1 MARDPR
7 GGGSEEDDID
17 HKSVKHLLDSIGKK
31 VHEEVINGDAA
42 KKYIEAL
49 KGNLQEAKG
58 MGETVSS
65 LDPCKLVKQYYEHL
79 NGDATNSDPCGN
91 RTGKE
96 EVNRFSDTLGGQCTD
111 HRIKGNERNKTGGAC
126 APLRRLH
133 LCNKNMEKIATS
145 MTKHDLLAEVCM
157 AAKFEGQS
165 IKTHYPKYEAL
176 YEGSGFTTCTM
187 LARSFAD
194 IGDIVRGRDLYL
206 GYDDEEKK
214 QRDELEDNLKGI
226 FKQIHEGLTNGELK
240 TRYNDGSGNYF
251 QLREDW
257 WDANR
262 ETVWKAITC
271 DVKSGSQYFR
281 QTCGSGNWTK
291 DNCRCDGSNADQV
304 PTYFDYVPQ
313 YLRWFEE
320 WAEDFCRKKKH
331 KLKDAIQ
338 KCREKDKSGEE
349 RYCDLNRH
357 DCKKTVR
364 GEHVFFEESDCN
376 DCSVACKPFVKWI
389 DNQKLEF
396 LKQKRKYTSEIKKY
410 TNGTTNSKRKKR
422 STKSETYEGYE
433 KKFYEQLKTDYG
445 TVNKF
450 LEKLNE
456 EDVCKKITDEKEGI
470 IHFEKVNSSSASGDG
485 SNKTFDHTE
494 YCQACPWCGAQK
506 ENGGKGWKAKNDGEC
521 GKGKEYGNYENTQI
535 PILTGDKGQLDMV
548 RKYKKFCNGNG
559 GNGATGT
566 VNGGAPGGKGE
577 KSKNG
582 ASGKNGDNITET
594 WTCYYYKKNEKD
606 VGNGAINFCVQQKQ
620 DNHEK
625 KKYSMSYNAF
635 FWDWVYH
642 MLHDSL
648 DWRNELKSCI
658 DKDKSEQC
666 ENKCNSK
673 CDCFL
678 KWVNEKKTEWKA
690 IKDHFGKQ
698 KDIEQQTK
706 MDTGV
711 TLELL
716 LEKDLLLKSIED
728 THVDANDIEHIRK
741 MLKDEETEENVDT
754 GTEQKSIIDKLLN
767 HEERIA
773 KKCKET
779 HTNDIC
785 PIPNSGGARAGEPRV
800 PTEEEEDDEEESDH
814 GEDDA
819 EEEEEETEDGK
830 EDQDTTVDGKGAT
843 EEVEETHK
851 ATEETITTPDVCAT
865 VAEALAEDNLEK
877 ACPTKYGPG
886 GKEKFPN
893 WKCIPTSGD
902 KTATSSV
909 NGDRSKRDADSADG
923 APSGKDTG
931 SICVPP
937 RRRRLYVKK
946 LHDWAEKQSSQPQAL
961 SGQATVNGVST
972 SPQAGGEPQVS
983 TSATASST
991 SSLTDATQLLRQAF
1005 IESAAVETFF
1015 LWHKYKAENTKT
1027 QGGVGSLPLQLLN
1040 RTLEN
1045 SDDSDPENQLKRGN
1059 IPIDFLRQMFYT
1071 LGDYRDICVGNTDIV
1086 VNASTEDQK
1095 TAMQKIKENIEKLLP
1110 KNGGTPPSVTTPQQ
1124 TWWEKNAKDIWEGML
1139 CALSYDTNTK
1149 NGEPPQQVK
1158 TANGE
1163 ELFDTLKTQY
1173 GVYESVKLEEEAS
1186 GAMHTTQASPASGEK
1201 TYLSKFVLR
1210 PPYFRYLEEWGQNFC
1225 KERTKRLEKIRGEC
1239 RSDKV
1244 CSGDGLKCNDPVP
1257 KNEEIFE
1264 DFLCPTCARHCRSYR
1279 KWIERKKYEFTEQA
1293 NAYKEQKKNCKNES
1307 ENTERNNH
1315 GNGFCVTLK
1324 SLSDAG
1330 EFLQR
1335 LRSCSKTDNDNGKG
1349 KKIFDDEG
1357 DTFKHAKNCSPCS
1370 EFKIK
1375 CENGNCGGDTKGKC
1389 NGRTSITKDDIEQ
1402 MRSST
1407 EEVDMYVSDN
1417 SKKDFESD
1425 LKEACQTSGIFKGI
1439 RKDVWKCGE
1448 VCGVDICNLKKKDNI
1463 REEGDE
1469 HIIMK
1474 ELLQRWLEYFFED
1487 YNKIKHKISHCTKN
1501 GKGSKCIKG
1510 CVDEWITKKKDEW
1523 QKINDNYL
1531 KKYKSEDDGSND
1543 LTNFLQQAPFHDEVL
1558 KAIKPCGKLDD
1569 FVSKQCNATANSE
1582 KVKDGN
1588 KSYVIDCMLNKLQQ
1602 KAKNCETQPSG
1613 SDCTPSTENP
1623 SSTQPDDEDLVLE
1636 EENQVAQPK
1645 FCPPVEE
1652 LTETDTGEK
1661 CDEEKDKEKKD
1672 GEKEEE
1678 SETKTEE
1685 DGGPPAPPPPEP
1697 EEETAP
1703 VKPPTKPQ
1711 RPRKPRTPELLDDP
1725 LLKTALMSSTIMWS
1739 IGIAFAAFTYFYLK
1753 KKTKASVGNL
1763 FQILQIPKSDY
1774 GTPTPKSKNRYI
1786 PYVSDRYKGKT
1797 YIYMEGDTSGD
1808 DDKYAFMSD
1817 TTDVT
1822 SSESEYEEM
1831 DINDIYVPGSP
1842 KYKTLIE
1849 VVLEPSKRDTFN
1861 TPSDIPLNDKL
1872 DSNKLTDEE
1881 WNQLKHDFISQY
1893 VQRESMGVPQY
1904 DESTQLPMNIVGN
1917 VFGDKMDE
1925 KPFITSIHDRDL
1937 YNGEEYNYNVNMV
1950 NNDIPMS
1957 GNNDT
1962 YSGIDLINDSLNN
1975 NKVDIYDEVLKR
1987 KENELFG
1994 TNHVKHTTINRFA
2007 KPARDD
2013 PIHNQLELFHKWLDR
2028 HRDMCEKWDTNNKK
2042 EELLDKL
2049 KEEWNKKSNNNS
2061 DLTHTSSNIPSG
2073 ENSIKNVLNTD
2084 VSIQIDMD
2092 DPKPINEFTN
2102 MDNIID
2108 NLEKNSEPYYDIV
2121 EDDIIYFDIDDERTP
2136 MDHNNMD
2143 NNKSNVPTKV
2153 QIEMNVINKQELFQE
2168 EFPISDIWNI

>member
-17 HKSVKHLLDSIGKK
+17 HKSVKHLLDSIGKI
-31 VHEEVINGDAA
+31 VHDQVKKDANDFGD
-42 KKYIEAL
+42 EL
-49 KGNLQEAKG
+49 KGKLQEAKG

-65 LDPCKLVKQYYEHL
+65 IETCDLVKQYYERV
-79 NGDATNSDPCGN
+79 NKGGDANSERHPC
-91 RTGKE
+91 RKE
-96 EVNRFSDTLGGQCTD
+96 EVKRFSDTLGGQCTD

-214 QRDELEDNLKGI
+214 QRDQLEQKLKEI
-226 FKQIHEGLTNGELK
+226 FKEIHEGLTTTNGK
-240 TRYNDGSGNYF
+240 KGQKSAKDHYQDKNGGNF
-251 QLREDW
+251 FKLREDW
-257 WDANR
+257 WTANR

-779 HTNDIC
+779 HKDDQCKPKAQQENL
-785 PIPNSGGARAGEPRV
+785 ARAE
-800 PTEEEEDDEEESDH
+800 
-814 GEDDA
+814 
-819 EEEEEETEDGK
+819 
-830 EDQDTTVDGKGAT
+830 
-843 EEVEETHK
+843 
-851 ATEETITTPDVCAT
+851 
-865 VAEALAEDNLEK
+865 
-877 ACPTKYGPG
+877 
-886 GKEKFPN
+886 
-893 WKCIPTSGD
+893 
-902 KTATSSV
+902 TATSPNV
-909 NGDRSKRDADSADG
+909 
-923 APSGKDTG
+923 
-931 SICVPP
+931 
-937 RRRRLYVKK
+937 
-946 LHDWAEKQSSQPQAL
+946 Q
-961 SGQATVNGVST
+961 
-972 SPQAGGEPQVS
+972 
-983 TSATASST
+983 
-991 SSLTDATQLLRQAF
+991 
-1005 IESAAVETFF
+1005 
-1015 LWHKYKAENTKT
+1015 
-1027 QGGVGSLPLQLLN
+1027 
-1040 RTLEN
+1040 
-1045 SDDSDPENQLKRGN
+1045 
-1059 IPIDFLRQMFYT
+1059 
-1071 LGDYRDICVGNTDIV
+1071 
-1086 VNASTEDQK
+1086 
-1095 TAMQKIKENIEKLLP
+1095 
-1110 KNGGTPPSVTTPQQ
+1110 
-1124 TWWEKNAKDIWEGML
+1124 
-1139 CALSYDTNTK
+1139 
-1149 NGEPPQQVK
+1149 
-1158 TANGE
+1158 
-1163 ELFDTLKTQY
+1163 
-1173 GVYESVKLEEEAS
+1173 
-1186 GAMHTTQASPASGEK
+1186 PAS
-1201 TYLSKFVLR
+1201 
-1210 PPYFRYLEEWGQNFC
+1210 
-1225 KERTKRLEKIRGEC
+1225 
-1239 RSDKV
+1239 
-1244 CSGDGLKCNDPVP
+1244 
-1257 KNEEIFE
+1257 E
-1264 DFLCPTCARHCRSYR
+1264 D
-1279 KWIERKKYEFTEQA
+1279 
-1293 NAYKEQKKNCKNES
+1293 
-1307 ENTERNNH
+1307 
-1315 GNGFCVTLK
+1315 
-1324 SLSDAG
+1324 
-1330 EFLQR
+1330 
-1335 LRSCSKTDNDNGKG
+1335 
-1349 KKIFDDEG
+1349 
-1357 DTFKHAKNCSPCS
+1357 
-1370 EFKIK
+1370 
-1375 CENGNCGGDTKGKC
+1375 
-1389 NGRTSITKDDIEQ
+1389 
-1402 MRSST
+1402 
-1407 EEVDMYVSDN
+1407 
-1417 SKKDFESD
+1417 
-1425 LKEACQTSGIFKGI
+1425 
-1439 RKDVWKCGE
+1439 
-1448 VCGVDICNLKKKDNI
+1448 
-1463 REEGDE
+1463 
-1469 HIIMK
+1469 
-1474 ELLQRWLEYFFED
+1474 
-1487 YNKIKHKISHCTKN
+1487 
-1501 GKGSKCIKG
+1501 
-1510 CVDEWITKKKDEW
+1510 
-1523 QKINDNYL
+1523 
-1531 KKYKSEDDGSND
+1531 
-1543 LTNFLQQAPFHDEVL
+1543 
-1558 KAIKPCGKLDD
+1558 
-1569 FVSKQCNATANSE
+1569 
-1582 KVKDGN
+1582 
-1588 KSYVIDCMLNKLQQ
+1588 
-1602 KAKNCETQPSG
+1602 
-1613 SDCTPSTENP
+1613 
-1623 SSTQPDDEDLVLE
+1623 DDEDLDNE
-1636 EENQVAQPK
+1636 EDDDEDEDEEDQAVDATK
-1645 FCPPVEE
+1645 KSKPPV
-1652 LTETDTGEK
+1652 D
-1661 CDEEKDKEKKD
+1661 
-1672 GEKEEE
+1672 
-1678 SETKTEE
+1678 
-1685 DGGPPAPPPPEP
+1685 
-1697 EEETAP
+1697 
-1703 VKPPTKPQ
+1703 
-1711 RPRKPRTPELLDDP
+1711 LLRV
-1725 LLKTALMSSTIMWS
+1725 L
-1739 IGIAFAAFTYFYLK
+1739 
-1753 KKTKASVGNL
+1753 N
-1763 FQILQIPKSDY
+1763 IPKGDY
-1774 GTPTPKSKNRYI
+1774 DIPTLKSSNRYI
-1786 PYVSDRYKGKT
+1786 PYGTDKYRGKR
-1797 YIYMEGDTSGD
+1797 YIYVEGDTD
-1808 DDKYAFMSD
+1808 EDKYMFMSD

-1822 SSESEYEEM
+1822 SSESEYEEL
-1831 DINDIYVPGSP
+1831 DINEIYPYQSP

-1849 VVLEPSKRDTFN
+1849 VVLEPSKRDIPSSD
-1861 TPSDIPLNDKL
+1861 TPM
-1872 DSNKLTDEE
+1872 NKFTDNE

-1893 VQRESMGVPQY
+1893 LPNIQPNDYTSGNIPLN
-1904 DESTQLPMNIVGN
+1904 TQPNTLY
-1917 VFGDKMDE
+1917 FDKPEE
-1925 KPFITSIHDRDL
+1925 KPFIMSIHDRNL
-1937 YNGEEYNYNVNMV
+1937 YSGEEISYNMSTNSGENNLYSGQNNVYDGIDPTSDNRDSYSDK
-1950 NNDIPMS
+1950 NGSISDIHHP
-1957 GNNDT
+1957 
-1962 YSGIDLINDSLNN
+1962 YSGIDLINDALNGDY
-1975 NKVDIYDEVLKR
+1975 DIYDEILKR

-1994 TNHVKHTTINRFA
+1994 TKHHTKHTNTYNVA

-2013 PIHNQLELFHKWLDR
+2013 PITNQINLFHKWLDR
-2028 HRDMCEKWDTNNKK
+2028 HRDMCEKWDTNNKVDI
-2042 EELLDKL
+2042 LNQL
-2049 KEEWNKKSNNNS
+2049 KEEWNKENNNNVDKTYNS
-2061 DLTHTSSNIPSG
+2061 DNKSSHNH
-2073 ENSIKNVLNTD
+2073 VLNTD

-2092 DPKPINEFTN
+2092 NPKTKNEITN
-2102 MDNIID
+2102 MDTNPDKSTMDTILD
-2108 NLEKNSEPYYDIV
+2108 DLEKYNEPYYYDFY
-2121 EDDIIYFDIDDERTP
+2121 EDDIIYHDVDVEKSSMDDIYV
-2136 MDHNNMD
+2136 DHNNVTNNNMD
-2143 NNKSNVPTKV
+2143 VPTKMH
-2153 QIEMNVINKQELFQE
+2153 IEMNIVNNKKEIFE
-2168 EFPISDIWNI
+2168 EEYPISDIWNI